1 MAFLNAH
8 ISFVWQSGPRP
19 GLKFIEAIKS
29 EAKGEKMFKNV
40 DFELFFEMITIFF
53 HAIAL
58 SAATPLRPLLY
69 IWCGGDRKL
78 YYIPPWRQNSALS
91 WREVLR
97 ESSHCDHILI
107 FQGACWRFFFISFF
121 YKEYTLCF
129 CGVFRLNHAFLKE
142 VFFLWVFFSELIF

>member
-1 MAFLNAH
+1 MIIDGSNTILLYSIVDFWHSLMHTSVLYGKAVLDLAWNL
-8 ISFVWQSGPRP
+8 
-19 GLKFIEAIKS
+19 LKRSSPKQRVRKS
-29 EAKGEKMFKNV
+29 LKNV

-53 HAIAL
+53 HALAL

-121 YKEYTLCF
+121 LQ
-129 CGVFRLNHAFLKE
+129 GVLHL
-142 VFFLWVFFSELIF
+142 LWSF